1 MTLQYPTI
9 TIRLD
14 KEFKTVI
21 ERQAK
26 REDVTVSELV
36 RKFIETGLHNVRSR
50 RVPIGQICLSKDHR
64 RIVDAVCFNA
74 RQPSR
79 TRKQV

>member
-1 MTLQYPTI
+1 MTNQYPTI

-14 KEFKTVI
+14 QEMKTLI

-36 RKFIETGLHNVRSR
+36 RKFIETGLHNV
-50 RVPIGQICLSKDHR
+50 
-64 RIVDAVCFNA
+64 
-74 RQPSR
+74 
-79 TRKQV
+79 